1 MFVHGRGVRSQEEM
15 DRVFQLAGDGLTQ
28 SEIARRTGVPR
39 PTVSGW
45 LRGRLPRG
53 PRLVALD
60 CCAYSYLL
68 GMYLGDGH
76 LTQFARTLRLQ
87 VYLDSRYPGIIG
99 ECVRAIRRVMPVNRV
114 AVYRRRPDNV
124 VHVSC
129 YSQRWA
135 SLLPQHG
142 AGLKHTRSIELAGWQ
157 REITH
162 AYPEMLV
169 RGLIHSDGCR
179 FLNRVRH
186 GEKVYEY
193 PRYMFSNRSRQIH
206 GIFSEHLDLLG
217 IEWRWSN
224 DHTISVARRASVAR
238 LDAFVGPKR

>member
-1 MFVHGRGVRSQEEM
+1 MVWHVRSREEVE
-15 DRVFQLAGDGLTQ
+15 RVLRLAGEGLTQ
-28 SEIARRTGVPR
+28 SEVARRTGIPR
-39 PTVSGW
+39 LTVSGW
-45 LRGRLPRG
+45 LRGKLPHSRQI
-53 PRLVALD
+53 ATLD
-60 CCAYSYLL
+60 GRAYSYLL

-76 LTQFARTLRLQ
+76 LTHFPRTLRLQ
-87 VYLDSRYPGIIG
+87 IYLDSRYPGIIG
-99 ECVRAIRRVMPVNRV
+99 ECVRAIRRVMPLNRV
-114 AVYRRRPDNV
+114 AVRRRRPHNV

-129 YSQRWA
+129 YSQRWP

-142 AGLKHTRSIELAGWQ
+142 PGLKHTRSIELEDWQ

-162 AYPEMLV
+162 AFPEMLI

-186 GEKVYEY
+186 GETVYVY

-206 GIFSEHLDLLG
+206 SIFTEHLDRLG

-224 DHTISVARRASVAR
+224 GHTISVARRDSVAR